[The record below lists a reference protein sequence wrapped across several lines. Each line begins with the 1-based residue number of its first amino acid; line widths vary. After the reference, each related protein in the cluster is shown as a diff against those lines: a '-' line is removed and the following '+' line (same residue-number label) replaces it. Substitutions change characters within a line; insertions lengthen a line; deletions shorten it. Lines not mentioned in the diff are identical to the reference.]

1 MIVVWT
7 DQAAERLAEI
17 EDFIARRGSPKRAE
31 KFVSELIDSTNG
43 QLSRHP
49 RSGRAVSE
57 VPGSRLRER
66 IHRGYR
72 IVYRIRRGR
81 VEVVTV
87 FEGHRLLP
95 REDLADSESE

>member
-7 DQAAERLAEI
+7 DQAAERLAAI
-17 EDFIARRGSPKRAE
+17 EDFIRRRSSPRRAE
-31 KFVSELIDSTNG
+31 AFVTDLVDSTDL

-49 RSGRAVSE
+49 RSGRSVPE

-72 IVYRIRRGR
+72 IVYRLRRGR
-81 VEVVTV
+81 VEVITV

-95 REDLADSESE
+95 REEIADSESE